1 MLKTLAFT
9 EHPLSEA
16 LGAEIVGL
24 DLRQDL
30 PPQTVGDIISA
41 WHEHL
46 VLLFRNQSLS
56 EEDQIRFA
64 RHFGAL
70 QQRTRPPEARNEA
83 CLIKHPELT
92 MLVSNIR
99 ENGKLIGSLP
109 DGEMHFHSD
118 QCYLEKP
125 AKGTFLYAMEIPSE
139 GGDTL
144 FLNMYRAYEMLPE
157 RLKDR
162 VDGRKALNAYLY
174 DSTTRERNAAKIDLS
189 VHPHFVQPIVRTH
202 PDTGRKALYINRLMT
217 RSIEDMG
224 EGEGGALLDALFAHI
239 EQDRFIYAHHWRI
252 GDLVLWDN
260 RCTLHARTDFSDKER
275 RLLRRVVVAGDRA
288 Y

>member
-1 MLKTLAFT
+1 MLKTISFT
-9 EHPLSEA
+9 VEPLSEA

-70 QQRTRPPEARNEA
+70 QQRTRPPGARNEA

-109 DGEMHFHSD
+109 DGEMHFNSD
-118 QCYLEKP
+118 QLSGK
-125 AKGTFLYAMEIPSE
+125 ARK
-139 GGDTL
+139 
-144 FLNMYRAYEMLPE
+144 RHLP
-157 RLKDR
+157 
-162 VDGRKALNAYLY
+162 
-174 DSTTRERNAAKIDLS
+174 
-189 VHPHFVQPIVRTH
+189 
-202 PDTGRKALYINRLMT
+202 
-217 RSIEDMG
+217 
-224 EGEGGALLDALFAHI
+224 
-239 EQDRFIYAHHWRI
+239 
-252 GDLVLWDN
+252 
-260 RCTLHARTDFSDKER
+260 
-275 RLLRRVVVAGDRA
+275 LRH
-288 Y
+288 